1 MRRISLQTKYIL
13 LILIWILLVPL
24 LFLGFFADHEQYKNA
39 LYIVPN
45 SNHTSDVLIEEIEK
59 INEEKFL
66 TTYMVEQEKR
76 IKAIHENHIV
86 QLRGTNY
93 TYPFI
98 LNYPLVNGGFF
109 TQLAQE
115 AENKVAVLNE
125 DAAFNMFGGNDCI
138 GNEIIIDNLIYTV
151 VGVLNDKDE
160 DNKNVYIPIT
170 LLKQSPNAFVSL
182 LSSDISEEYIKAQYR
197 NLGITTEHYDFV
209 NLNAL
214 ISMIKEKG
222 ILSCI
227 LLITIMLIF
236 LVKWAISR
244 GIKQYE
250 IINKLLKK
258 NYLKELLTKEKRF
271 LGLFF
276 GNLVLIATL
285 VYIIGILGLYIFTMF
300 LNWGDLSTFTTKH
313 SNSAFMGIFDSI
325 QKSLVYSHILFV
337 LFLVLLFALT
347 YSFAR
352 NENE

>member
-1 MRRISLQTKYIL
+1 
-13 LILIWILLVPL
+13 
-24 LFLGFFADHEQYKNA
+24 
-39 LYIVPN
+39 
-45 SNHTSDVLIEEIEK
+45 
-59 INEEKFL
+59 
-66 TTYMVEQEKR
+66 
-76 IKAIHENHIV
+76 
-86 QLRGTNY
+86 
-93 TYPFI
+93 
-98 LNYPLVNGGFF
+98 
-109 TQLAQE
+109 
-115 AENKVAVLNE
+115 
-125 DAAFNMFGGNDCI
+125 MFGGNDCI

-258 NYLKELLTKEKRF
+258 
-271 LGLFF
+271 
-276 GNLVLIATL
+276 
-285 VYIIGILGLYIFTMF
+285 II
-300 LNWGDLSTFTTKH
+300 
-313 SNSAFMGIFDSI
+313 
-325 QKSLVYSHILFV
+325 
-337 LFLVLLFALT
+337 
-347 YSFAR
+347 
-352 NENE
+352 